1 MLKITS
7 SNQSACCSPSTD
19 VSSIGDPDNDS
30 DRRSQELLN
39 SINNVINSIS
49 TSNRLMI
56 DDSQP
61 VSSPATT
68 SPSLEGSSFSP
79 NSSINTILNKTNNKI
94 GKSGNLQEL
103 IDANTDLCPSG
114 DSASESRLSF
124 GISRLLSSNNQ
135 QQKKLSASSHLLQN
149 SLNSQVQ
156 STNNKLTSS
165 LLGKKRSYQVNC
177 NKDSEDEND
186 ENRKSL
192 KNKIKSLTKKRL
204 TKVKSADDGQAYDEL
219 SENSN
224 CSNQIKSEPG
234 LVVMSA
240 DEDSFNESNKMQ
252 VEMSRGE
259 QKAVLKSEDQ
269 SFDPQKSFASK
280 QQNHPAAYHPHNLI
294 PNELKMVN
302 NQQLIGRQQL
312 NLTGGGGLVNP
323 MNSTPSFHN
332 QQSPSSPF
340 QSSPFGSGKLTA
352 ANHPPNLNHHMHSSS
367 ANHYL
372 FAGNGDDDNPR
383 KKHRRN
389 RTTFTTYQL
398 YILEKAFAVSQ
409 YPDVYSRE
417 ELAQQVD
424 LPEGRIQ
431 VRNKILIK
439 KNSSHTDNR
448 FSSPSSRIGLVS
460 KSSS

>member
-1 MLKITS
+1 MLKVTS
-7 SNQSACCSPSTD
+7 SNRSTCCSPSTD
-19 VSSIGDPDNDS
+19 VSSIGDPDTDS

-39 SINNVINSIS
+39 SISSVINSIS

-61 VSSPATT
+61 ASSPATT

-79 NSSINTILNKTNNKI
+79 CSSLNTILTSNKI
-94 GKSGNLQEL
+94 SKSSNLAEL
-103 IDANTDLCPSG
+103 IDANTDLVCATT

-135 QQKKLSASSHLLQN
+135 QQQKKLSAASHLLQN

-156 STNNKLTSS
+156 STNNKLSNGV
-165 LLGKKRSYQVNC
+165 LGKKRSSYQVNC

-192 KNKIKSLTKKRL
+192 KNKIKSLTKKRQT
-204 TKVKSADDGQAYDEL
+204 TKVKSPDDGPTIDEL

-224 CSNQIKSEPG
+224 CSNQIKSEPSQTA
-234 LVVMSA
+234 MST
-240 DEDSFNESNKMQ
+240 DEDSFNEQNKMQ
-252 VEMSRGE
+252 IETPRSGAE
-259 QKAVLKSEDQ
+259 QKACVKLEHGQ
-269 SFDPQKSFASK
+269 AFDPQQHPKSFGSK
-280 QQNHPAAYHPHNLI
+280 QTLTNHPASSYHSHSLSPS
-294 PNELKMVN
+294 ESLKMVN
-302 NQQLIGRQQL
+302 NQQLIGRQPL
-312 NLTGGGGLVNP
+312 NLAGGLVNP
-323 MNSTPSFHN
+323 ISSFHN
-332 QQSPSSPF
+332 QSPSSPF
-340 QSSPFGSGKLTA
+340 QSSPFAGGKLA
-352 ANHPPNLNHHMHSSS
+352 PSNNHPPNLNHHLHASAS

-372 FAGNGDDDNPR
+372 FAGNGDEDNPR

-398 YILEKAFAVSQ
+398 YILEEAFKMSQ

-417 ELAQQVD
+417 DLAQQVD

-431 VRNKILIK
+431 VRTRYFIV
-439 KNSSHTDNR
+439 
-448 FSSPSSRIGLVS
+448 LVN
-460 KSSS
+460 

>member
-1 MLKITS
+1 MLKVTS
-7 SNQSACCSPSTD
+7 SSNRSTCCSPSTD
-19 VSSIGDPDNDS
+19 VSSIGDVDTDS

-61 VSSPATT
+61 ASSPATT

-79 NSSINTILNKTNNKI
+79 NSSINTILNKTTSKI

-103 IDANTDLCPSG
+103 IDVSTDLCPTS
-114 DSASESRLSF
+114 DPASESRLSF

-135 QQKKLSASSHLLQN
+135 QQQQKKLSASSPLLQN

-156 STNNKLTSS
+156 STNQKLTNC

-177 NKDSEDEND
+177 NNKESEDEND
-186 ENRKSL
+186 ENRKLL

-204 TKVKSADDGQAYDEL
+204 TKVKSADDGPTFDEL

-224 CSNQIKSEPG
+224 CSNQIKSEPS
-234 LVVMSA
+234 LVVMSN
-240 DEDSFNESNKMQ
+240 DEDSYNEQNKMDVMERPA
-252 VEMSRGE
+252 VEQS
-259 QKAVLKSEDQ
+259 KISLKSEPDL
-269 SFDPQKSFASK
+269 SFDPHHPKSFASK
-280 QQNHPAAYHPHNLI
+280 QPNHSAAYHSLS
-294 PNELKMVN
+294 PNELKMMN
-302 NQQLIGRQQL
+302 NQQLMGRQPL
-312 NLTGGGGLVNP
+312 NLAGSGLVNP
-323 MNSTPSFHN
+323 MNPITSFHN
-332 QQSPSSPF
+332 QSPSSPF
-340 QSSPFGSGKLTA
+340 QSSPFASGGKLA
-352 ANHPPNLNHHMHSSS
+352 SSNHPPNLNHHLHSSG

-372 FAGNGDDDNPR
+372 FSGNGDEDNPR

-431 VRNKILIK
+431 VWFQ
-439 KNSSHTDNR
+439 NR
-448 FSSPSSRIGLVS
+448 RAKVS
-460 KSSS
+460 NLLSVKAPY